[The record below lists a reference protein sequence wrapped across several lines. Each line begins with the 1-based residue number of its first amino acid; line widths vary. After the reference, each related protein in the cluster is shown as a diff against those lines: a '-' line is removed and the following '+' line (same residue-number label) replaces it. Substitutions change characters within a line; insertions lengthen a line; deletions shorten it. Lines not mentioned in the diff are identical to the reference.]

1 MNKKFK
7 PFLFEDVFYIKDG
20 YYNKKPPAVNNN
32 DKDSIPFIGAT
43 QNNNGITG
51 FVKKDDVIKYD
62 KVGNISNKDISKRI
76 YKGGCIAVTN
86 NGSVGNAYFQNSEF
100 TCSHDVTI
108 LYGINKEINKE
119 VAMFLI
125 AMIKYA
131 GMKYTYANKWRPIRM
146 RKSIIMLPIT
156 DSGEPD
162 FDWMELYIKAKYN
175 PTLKKINLFKKHDIQ
190 LSTDTKWSVFTIDDI
205 ADIYGGKDWSKL
217 ERSSGKTPFIG
228 SSSLNNGVTD
238 YVTIKNKK
246 HVSKNAI
253 SINRN
258 GSVGYAFYHP
268 YEAYFSGDTRYIIL
282 KEHSNNQYINS
293 FITVMITAQKDKY
306 TFGYKLGTDRIKRQK
321 ILLPINEDGT
331 INYVYME
338 NYIKHV
344 QNNLIEKLSL
354 IK

>member
-175 PTLKKINLFKKHDIQ
+175 KKLNESKIFRKNTTSTINKTMWSEFKFEDVFDI
-190 LSTDTKWSVFTIDDI
+190 K
-205 ADIYGGKDWSKL
+205 GGKRLTKNSFIK
-217 ERSSGKTPFIG
+217 GNTPFIG
-228 SSSLNNGVTD
+228 ATDSNNGITAFVGN
-238 YVTIKNKK
+238 KNNSLDSN
-246 HVSKNAI
+246 VLGVNY
-253 SINRN
+253 N
-258 GSVGYAFYHP
+258 GSVVENFYHP
-268 YEAYFSGDTRYIIL
+268 YEAIFSDDVKRIKLKHHNGNAHIYLFLKTCIL
-282 KEHSNNQYINS
+282 KQKQKYQY
-293 FITVMITAQKDKY
+293 
-306 TFGYKLGTDRIKRQK
+306 GYKFNTERMKKQI
-321 ILLPINEDGT
+321 IMLPSTPSGEPD
-331 INYVYME
+331 YEYME
-338 NYIKHV
+338 NYMKKI
-344 QNNLIEKLSL
+344 QNNHIDKLSVL
-354 IK
+354 Q